1 MNNMNF
7 LTNKYKEKLEIENYF
22 RKYFGIFLITFF
34 IFYMISFGIKQ
45 IENSVQR
52 KINTENAYISN
63 SNEKIKELKM
73 KSSQETNLGVKI
85 EIIEDIFLQKN
96 LRLSEI
102 LRSLGLNVPPNVW
115 LQSLIYEG
123 GEVRIKGFAFR
134 EDEGEAEEESRG
146 PEENT
151 YHFEEKM
158 LDSGLYDSVS
168 LNYLRKA
175 TKYGEKINEFE
186 YILVLKENN

>member
-7 LTNKYKEKLEIENYF
+7 LTDKYKERLEIENYF
-22 RKYFGIFLITFF
+22 RKYFGIFIIILLVLYT
-34 IFYMISFGIKQ
+34 ISFGIKQ

-52 KINTENAYISN
+52 KINIEKADIAN
-63 SNEKIKELKM
+63 SNERIKALKEM
-73 KSSQETNLGVKI
+73 SSQETNLGVKI
-85 EIIEDIFLQKN
+85 EIIEDIFRENN

-102 LRSLGLNVPPNVW
+102 LKTLAMNVPENVW
-115 LQSLIYEG
+115 LQSLVYQG
-123 GEVRIKGFAFR
+123 GEIRIKGFAFS
-134 EDEGEAEEESRG
+134 EGEIKGS
-146 PEENT
+146 EENT

-158 LDSGLYDSVS
+158 LDSGLYESVS

-186 YILVLKENN
+186 YILVLKDK